1 MGISQITDMAKDYY
15 KTLGVSR
22 TASEEELKKAYR
34 KLAHEF
40 HPDKKGGNEAKF
52 KEINEAYQTLSNKE
66 KRAQYDR
73 FGESYSQFGGGGSSG
88 NSGFGGFDFG
98 RGFEGFSNENFHFE
112 GGFDDIFSD
121 VFGSRR
127 GGGARRAKGGAD
139 IQIDVEISFEEMA
152 SGTKKSVPIRRNVS
166 CSSCD
171 GTGGARGAGETM
183 CSACN
188 GAGKVRRV
196 VRSFLGAFEQVELCE
211 TCSGRGKSFREK
223 CQTCRGSGRV
233 ARQEKVDIEIPAGI
247 EDGQA
252 LSLSGGGEAGERNAP
267 AGDLL
272 IVVHV
277 RPHASL
283 TRRGNDIFSTI
294 DLSCARAALGD
305 TVEVSTIDG
314 AVSMKIPP
322 GTQSGEVFRIR
333 GKGLR
338 PMGNS
343 WGKGDHLVTVAVRI
357 PKRLSGKERALF
369 ESLRDME
376 G

>member
-1 MGISQITDMAKDYY
+1 MAKDYY

-73 FGESYSQFGGGGSSG
+73 FGESYSQFGGGNTSG
-88 NSGFGGFDFG
+88 AGFGGFDFG
-98 RGFEGFSNENFHFE
+98 RGFEGFSNANFHFE

-127 GGGARRAKGGAD
+127 SGSARRAKGGAD
-139 IQIDVEISFEEMA
+139 IQVDVEISFEEMA
-152 SGTKKSVPIRRNVS
+152 SGVKKSVSIRRNIS
-166 CSSCD
+166 CSSCS
-171 GTGGARGAGETM
+171 GTGGARGAGEST
-183 CSACN
+183 CGACG
-188 GAGKVRRV
+188 GAGRVRRV
-196 VRSFLGAFEQVELCE
+196 VRSFLGAFEQIESCE
-211 TCSGRGKSFREK
+211 VCSGAGKVFREK
-223 CQTCRGSGRV
+223 CHDCRGSGRV
-233 ARQEKVDIEIPAGI
+233 ARQEKVDIDIPAGI

-252 LSLSGGGEAGERNAP
+252 LSLSGGGEAGEKGAP

-272 IVVHV
+272 VVVHV

-283 TRRGNDIFSTI
+283 TRRGNDVLSTVDI
-294 DLSCARAALGD
+294 SCARAALGD
-305 TVEVSTIDG
+305 TVEISTIEGD
-314 AVSMKIPP
+314 VSMKIPP

-338 PMGNS
+338 PVGSS
-343 WGKGDHLVTVAVRI
+343 WGKGDHLVTVVVRV
-357 PKRLSGKERALF
+357 PKRLSSKERALF

-376 G
+376 E